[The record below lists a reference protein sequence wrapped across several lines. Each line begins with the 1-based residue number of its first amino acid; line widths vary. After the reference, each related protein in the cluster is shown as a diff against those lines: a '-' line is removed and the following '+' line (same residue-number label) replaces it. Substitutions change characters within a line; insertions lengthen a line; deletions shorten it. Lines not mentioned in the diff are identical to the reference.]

1 MSAFNQQRR
10 NWQGQNVLADPAD
23 EPEPVQ
29 GHAPPPQA
37 QQQQR
42 QGGGVRAPRMG
53 RAIQS
58 PRANMNMQGQHFA
71 TQTAALT
78 GANDA
83 VASEMQSRRK
93 IAGQQ
98 REMAF
103 QASEADKQR
112 AHERQMMQM
121 RMQPQ
126 QGSGLNHQKLDV
138 LEGLLT
144 NGRKKKAGGWGSVD
158 ERKYDILKRA
168 F

>member
-1 MSAFNQQRR
+1 MSALYQQWR
-10 NWQGQNVLADPAD
+10 NLQGQDVRG
-23 EPEPVQ
+23 EPGPVQ
-29 GHAPPPQA
+29 GPAPPPQA
-37 QQQQR
+37 QEQQQPQR
-42 QGGGVRAPRMG
+42 QGAGVRAPRML
-53 RAIQS
+53 RAARTPQAS
-58 PRANMNMQGQHFA
+58 MNMQDRHFA
-71 TQTAALT
+71 NQAAAINR
-78 GANDA
+78 ANDA
-83 VASEMQSRRK
+83 IASEMQSRRK

-144 NGRKKKAGGWGSVD
+144 NGRKNKAGGWGSVD